1 MTGKLFIVG
10 VGPGHHDHMTDRARW
25 AIKQSDTIVGYE
37 TYVNLVKDLISGKD
51 VYRYAMTQEVERA
64 HQCIDLALSGKTVS
78 LVSSGDPHGMA
89 GIRFY
94 QISYF
99 TTIHVNLPVM
109 NYHPLPF
116 CFLHDVPLQDILR
129 GSLLCDL
136 SLVDELG

>member
-64 HQCIDLALSGKTVS
+64 HQLLGTLWKNRLACI
-78 LVSSGDPHGMA
+78 
-89 GIRFY
+89 
-94 QISYF
+94 
-99 TTIHVNLPVM
+99 
-109 NYHPLPF
+109 
-116 CFLHDVPLQDILR
+116 
-129 GSLLCDL
+129 
-136 SLVDELG
+136 